1 MAVMRSTD
9 HPELLDTPLRK
20 IWFRAVQNTPAEYV
34 RWVNIVETRR
44 SFEDDL
50 RMAEFGAVPKH
61 VEGDTPLFED
71 ALEGT
76 KKRYTAD
83 EYAMGYVITQ
93 RMREDDQH
101 GIMVRMTEGLRESFR
116 NLFEVQAYRILNNST
131 STTTTREQ
139 GFDTLAL
146 LSTAHTMLKPG
157 QANQANT
164 PATQVTLSQSALE
177 AAQQAMHGWLG
188 ETGFPAFYTPKIA
201 LVDGSDQHL
210 AAKLMRN
217 AMRYDSANDEENW
230 TRKGPD
236 SNGIGTYIPS
246 RYFTSTNQWFIL
258 SEKRKH
264 DLNMFIRIHPQFET
278 HIDFSTGNFQAK
290 GRARL
295 TSSFGSWFG
304 VYGSKGY

>member
-1 MAVMRSTD
+1 MAVMRTTD

-50 RMAEFGAVPKH
+50 RMAEFGTVPSH

-76 KKRYTAD
+76 TKRYTAD
-83 EYAMGYVITQ
+83 EFAMGYVITQ

-116 NLFEVQAYRILNNST
+116 NLFEVQAYRILNNSNV
-131 STTTTREQ
+131 TTTTREQ
-139 GFDTLAL
+139 GFDSLAL

-164 PATQVTLSQSALE
+164 PSTQVTLSQTALE
-177 AAQQAMHGWLG
+177 AAQQTMHGWLG
-188 ETGFPAFYTPKIA
+188 ETGFPIFYTPRLAI
-201 LVDGSDQHL
+201 VDGSDQHL

-217 AMRYDSANDEENW
+217 AMRFDTANNEENW

-236 SNGIGTYIPS
+236 SNGITTYIPS
-246 RYFTSTNQWFIL
+246 RYFTATNQWFIL

-278 HIDFSTGNFQAK
+278 NIDFSTGNFQAK

-295 TSSFGSWFG
+295 TSSFGMWLG
-304 VYGSKGY
+304 VYGSKGF

>member
-1 MAVMRSTD
+1 MAVMRTTD

-50 RMAEFGAVPKH
+50 RMAEFGTVPAH

-76 KKRYTAD
+76 TKRYTAA
-83 EYAMGYVITQ
+83 EFAMGYVITQ

-116 NLFEVQAYRILNNST
+116 NLFEVQAYRILNNSNV
-131 STTTTREQ
+131 TTTTREQ

-164 PATQVTLSQSALE
+164 PAVQTTLSQTALE

-188 ETGFPAFYTPKIA
+188 ETGFPAFYTPRLAI
-201 LVDGSDQHL
+201 VDGSDQHL

-217 AMRYDSANDEENW
+217 AMRFDTANNEENW
-230 TRKGPD
+230 VRKGPD
-236 SNGIGTYIPS
+236 SNGIRTFIPS
-246 RYFTSTNQWFIL
+246 RYFTATNQWFIL

-278 HIDFSTGNFQAK
+278 NIDFSTGNFQAK

-295 TSSFGSWFG
+295 TTSFGQWFG
-304 VYGSKGY
+304 VYGSKGF

>member
-157 QANQANT
+157 QANQANKPST
-164 PATQVTLSQSALE
+164 DVTLSQSALE

>member
-1 MAVMRSTD
+1 MAVMRTTD

-20 IWFRAVQNTPAEYV
+20 IWFRALQNTPAEYV
-34 RWVNIVETRR
+34 QWMNIVETRR
-44 SFEDDL
+44 AFEDDL
-50 RMAEFGAVPKH
+50 RMAEFGTVPKH

-71 ALEGT
+71 ALEGST
-76 KKRYTAD
+76 KRYEPD
-83 EYAMGYVITQ
+83 EYVMGYVITQ

-116 NLFEVQAYRILNNST
+116 NLFEVQAYHVLNNST
-131 STTTTREQ
+131 STTTAREK
-139 GFDTLAL
+139 GFDNLAL

-157 QANQANT
+157 QANQANKPST
-164 PATQVTLSQSALE
+164 DVTLSQTALE
-177 AAQQAMHGWLG
+177 AAQQTMAAWKG
-188 ETGFPAFYTPKIA
+188 ETGFPAFFTPRIA
-201 LVDGSDQHL
+201 IIDSGDQHL
-210 AAKLMRN
+210 GAKLMRN
-217 AMRYDSANDEENW
+217 AMRYDTAANEENW
-230 TRKGPD
+230 VRKGPD
-236 SNGIGTYIPS
+236 SNGIRTYIPS
-246 RYFTSTNQWFIL
+246 RYFTATNQWFIL

-278 HIDFSTGNFQAK
+278 SIDFASGNFQAK